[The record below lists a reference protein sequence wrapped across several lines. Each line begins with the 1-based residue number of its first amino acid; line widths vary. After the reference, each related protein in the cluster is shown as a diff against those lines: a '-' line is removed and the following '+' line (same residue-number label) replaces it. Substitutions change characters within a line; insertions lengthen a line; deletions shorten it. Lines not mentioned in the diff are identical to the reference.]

1 MIEYYSLTKTILYR
15 SPQRKE
21 IDMSK
26 TTIAILYDFDKTLCT
41 TDMQEYDFIKKL
53 NMTPAEFWGE
63 AAKLTKQYEM
73 EKILSYMLVMI
84 RKCKERG
91 IPLTKE
97 YLRSCGENVELFN
110 GVATWF
116 DRINAFGKSMG
127 VNIEHYII
135 SSGTYEIIEGTPIAK
150 YFKKVFACRYIYD
163 ENGEAVWPAHAIN
176 YTLKTQY
183 IYRISKGIL
192 DLTDDE
198 GVNREQDESLRRI
211 AYSNM
216 IYLGDGMTDIPCMKM
231 VKERGG
237 KSIAV
242 YPEGKGDTVKPLVD
256 DDRINYVC
264 VADYSENSTLER
276 IVKLMIENMAIGEKL
291 KKEERKQLSQYKT
304 KK

>member
-1 MIEYYSLTKTILYR
+1 
-15 SPQRKE
+15 
-21 IDMSK
+21 MSK
-26 TTIAILYDFDKTLCT
+26 PTIGILYDFDKTLCT
-41 TDMQEYDFIKKL
+41 TDMQEYDFIKNL
-53 NMTPAEFWGE
+53 GMSPEEFWGE
-63 AAKLTKQYEM
+63 AGRLAKQYEM
-73 EKILSYMLVMI
+73 EKILAYMLVMI
-84 RKCKERG
+84 RQCKEKD
-91 IPLTKE
+91 IPLTEE
-97 YLRSCGENVELFN
+97 YLRSCGEHVELYS

-116 DRINAFGKSMG
+116 DRINDFGKSLG

-135 SSGTYEIIEGTPIAK
+135 SSGTYEIIQGTPIAK
-150 YFKKVFACRYIYD
+150 YFKKVFACRYVYD
-163 ENGEAVWPAHAIN
+163 ESGEAVWPAHAIN

-216 IYLGDGMTDIPCMKM
+216 IYIGDGLTDIPCMKM

-242 YPEGKGDTVKPLVD
+242 YPEGKGETVKPLVD

-264 VADYSENSTLER
+264 VADYSENSTMER
-276 IVKLMIENMAIGEKL
+276 IVKLMIENMAISEKL
-291 KKEERKQLSQYKT
+291 KSEERQQLSQYKRT
-304 KK
+304 RSKKE

>member
-1 MIEYYSLTKTILYR
+1 
-15 SPQRKE
+15 
-21 IDMSK
+21 MSK
-26 TTIAILYDFDKTLCT
+26 TTIGILYDFDKTLCT
-41 TDMQEYDFIKKL
+41 TDMQEYDFIKNL
-53 NMTPAEFWGE
+53 DMTPEEFWGE
-63 AAKLTKQYEM
+63 ATNLTKQCEM
-73 EKILSYMLVMI
+73 EKILAYMLVMI
-84 RKCKERG
+84 KKCKEKG
-91 IPLTKE
+91 IPLTE
-97 YLRSCGENVELFN
+97 DYLRSCGEHVELFS

-135 SSGTYEIIEGTPIAK
+135 SSGTYEIIQGTPIAK
-150 YFKKVFACRYIYD
+150 YFKKVFACRYVYD
-163 ENGEAVWPAHAIN
+163 QNGEAVWPAHAIN

-183 IYRISKGIL
+183 IYRISKGVL
-192 DLTDDE
+192 DLTDDYNL
-198 GVNREQDESLRRI
+198 NREQDESLRRI
-211 AYSNM
+211 SYQNM

-276 IVKLMIENMAIGEKL
+276 IVKLMIENMAITEKL
-291 KKEERKQLSQYKT
+291 KKEERSQLSQYKT

>member
-1 MIEYYSLTKTILYR
+1 
-15 SPQRKE
+15 
-21 IDMSK
+21 MSK
-26 TTIAILYDFDKTLCT
+26 TTIGILYDFDKTLCT
-41 TDMQEYDFIKKL
+41 TDMQEYAFIKNL
-53 NMTPAEFWGE
+53 DMTPGEFWGE
-63 AAKLTKQYEM
+63 AGRLTKLYEM
-73 EKILSYMLVMI
+73 EKILAYMLVMI
-84 RKCKERG
+84 QKCKEKG
-91 IPLTKE
+91 IPLTE
-97 YLRSCGENVELFN
+97 DYLRSCGENVELFN
-110 GVATWF
+110 GVDTWF
-116 DRINAFGKSMG
+116 NRINAFGKSMG

-150 YFKKVFACRYIYD
+150 YFKKVFACRYVYD
-163 ENGEAVWPAHAIN
+163 QNGEAVWPAHAIN

-183 IYRISKGIL
+183 IYRISKGVL

-211 AYSNM
+211 AYRNM

-276 IVKLMIENMAIGEKL
+276 IVKLMIENMAITEKL
-291 KKEERKQLSQYKT
+291 KKEERSQLSQYKT
-304 KK
+304 KKS

>member
-1 MIEYYSLTKTILYR
+1 
-15 SPQRKE
+15 
-21 IDMSK
+21 MSK
-26 TTIAILYDFDKTLCT
+26 TTIGILYDFDKTLCT
-41 TDMQEYDFIKKL
+41 TDMQEYAFIKNL
-53 NMTPAEFWGE
+53 DMTPDEFWGE
-63 AAKLTKQYEM
+63 AGRLTKLYEM
-73 EKILSYMLVMI
+73 EKILAYMLVMI
-84 RKCKERG
+84 QKCKEKN
-91 IPLTKE
+91 IPLTE
-97 YLRSCGENVELFN
+97 DYLRACGENVELFS

-116 DRINAFGKSMG
+116 DRINAFGKSLG

-150 YFKKVFACRYIYD
+150 YFKKVFACRYVYD
-163 ENGEAVWPAHAIN
+163 RNGEAVWPAHAIN

-192 DLTDDE
+192 DLTDDYNL
-198 GVNREQDESLRRI
+198 NREQDESLRRI
-211 AYSNM
+211 AYQNM
-216 IYLGDGMTDIPCMKM
+216 IYVGDGMTDIPCMKM

-264 VADYSENSTLER
+264 VADYSENSTMER
-276 IVKLMIENMAIGEKL
+276 IVKLMIENMAITEKL
-291 KKEERKQLSQYKT
+291 KKEERAQLSHYKT

>member
-1 MIEYYSLTKTILYR
+1 
-15 SPQRKE
+15 
-21 IDMSK
+21 MSK
-26 TTIAILYDFDKTLCT
+26 TTIGILYDFDKTLCT
-41 TDMQEYDFIKKL
+41 TDMQEYDFIKNL
-53 NMTPAEFWGE
+53 GMTPAEFWGE
-63 AAKLTKQYEM
+63 AASLTKQYEM

-84 RKCKERG
+84 RKCKEKG
-91 IPLTKE
+91 IPLTEE
-97 YLRSCGENVELFN
+97 YLRSCGEHVELFN

-150 YFKKVFACRYIYD
+150 YFKKVFACRYVYN

-183 IYRISKGIL
+183 IYRISKGVL

-211 AYSNM
+211 SYQNM

-276 IVKLMIENMAIGEKL
+276 IVMLMIENMAITEKL
-291 KKEERKQLSQYKT
+291 KKEERSQLSHYKT
-304 KK
+304 IK

>member
-1 MIEYYSLTKTILYR
+1 
-15 SPQRKE
+15 
-21 IDMSK
+21 MSK
-26 TTIAILYDFDKTLCT
+26 TTIGILYDFDKTLCT
-41 TDMQEYDFIKKL
+41 TDMQEYAFIKNL
-53 NMTPAEFWGE
+53 GMTPEEFWGE
-63 AAKLTKQYEM
+63 AGRITKLYEM

-84 RKCKERG
+84 QKCKEKG
-91 IPLTKE
+91 IPLTE
-97 YLRSCGENVELFN
+97 DYLRSCGENVELFN

-116 DRINAFGKSMG
+116 DRINAFGKSLG

-135 SSGTYEIIEGTPIAK
+135 SSGTYEIIQGTPIAK
-150 YFKKVFACRYIYD
+150 YFKKVFACRYVYD

-183 IYRISKGIL
+183 IYRISKGIF
-192 DLTDDE
+192 DLTDDYNL
-198 GVNREQDESLRRI
+198 NREQDESLRRI
-211 AYSNM
+211 AYQNM

-242 YPEGKGDTVKPLVD
+242 YPEGKGDTIKPLVD

-264 VADYSENSTLER
+264 ASDYSENSTLER
-276 IVKLMIENMAIGEKL
+276 IVKLMIENMAIAEKL
-291 KKEERKQLSQYKT
+291 KKEERAQLSQYKT